1 MHDSPNTQ
9 VVLKNMSK
17 TNPVV
22 LNGASIAGAAGVEL
36 NDGDEVVFPSAESE
50 RIVFKYR
57 LVAKETGAVLGALKS
72 VGGADAKDNA
82 PKSPLG
88 ERNGDGM
95 VAKSPAKKAAAG
107 QVPGR
112 KRRRRP
118 RRRRRRGEA
127 PHP

>member
-50 RIVFKYR
+50 RIGFKYR
-57 LVAKETGAVLGALKS
+57 LVAKDTVEERILVLQEKKRAV
-72 VGGADAKDNA
+72 ADAA
-82 PKSPLG
+82 LG
-88 ERNGDGM
+88 EADG
-95 VAKSPAKKAAAG
+95 AAALTRDDLVALLEG
-107 QVPGR
+107 
-112 KRRRRP
+112 
-118 RRRRRRGEA
+118 
-127 PHP
+127 